1 LDLLSGRYSCIIRF
15 TTNNRKERA
24 PDEGPLL
31 RLLLPEAPPAMSY
44 EPRHIILL
52 WYQGSTSSV
61 PVLSVLSGERSMRK
75 WKTVPYS
82 QSTNVR
88 LRSKQIWYKDMKS
101 NNHQRPPTAYG
112 PRLWHYCL
120 IIAFKIDD
128 ELQLRKSYKERG
140 QNEGALYPQATI
152 VRWSRHSAISYS
164 SITYVSRI
172 GPTIVLGWT
181 TTKDD
186 MFMAFLQHIFKT
198 IQPNSTLYIM
208 YGTLISTQ
216 ER

>member
-1 LDLLSGRYSCIIRF
+1 MYHTIYYKQQEGARAGWGATVK
-15 TTNNRKERA
+15 TTTA
-24 PDEGPLL
+24 WGPT
-31 RLLLPEAPPAMSY
+31 SY
-44 EPRHIILL
+44 VVWAKTHHITVPGTTKNTLTCDIKA
-52 WYQGSTSSV
+52 V
-61 PVLSVLSGERSMRK
+61 PVLSVLSKERSMRK
-75 WKTVPYS
+75 WKTVPYG

-88 LRSKQIWYKDMKS
+88 LRSKQICYKDMKS
-101 NNHQRPPTAYG
+101 NNHQRPTAYG

-186 MFMAFLQHIFKT
+186 MFTAFLRHIFKT
-198 IQPNSTLYIM
+198 IQPDSTPYIM
-208 YGTLISTQ
+208 YGMLISTQ
-216 ER
+216 EW